1 MKGCK
6 IRKIRISKF
15 MGEGKVF
22 RKFYYIICRI
32 SLNLDGALE
41 IVYFNIDCT
50 MTITNKD
57 EREVIILY

>member
-1 MKGCK
+1 
-6 IRKIRISKF
+6 

-57 EREVIILY
+57 WVKKLRPDLEIY